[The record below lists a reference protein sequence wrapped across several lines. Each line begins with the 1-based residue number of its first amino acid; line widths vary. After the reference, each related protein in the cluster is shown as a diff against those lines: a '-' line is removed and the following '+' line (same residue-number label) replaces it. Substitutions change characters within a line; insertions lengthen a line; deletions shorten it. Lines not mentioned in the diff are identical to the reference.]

1 MSLTLVKEQRFTR
14 IILLLL
20 VTGSCHSLFFPS
32 LGLPICFSGYIVPAF
47 TMYEFGGW
55 SRCLTRPLILSLCG
69 VVRERLLP
77 CRVVV
82 TAIWVVSCTRIT
94 CILPVSRC

>member
-1 MSLTLVKEQRFTR
+1 MFVQRSELTLVKEQRFTR

-55 SRCLTRPLILSLCG
+55 SQSMFNETSHSVFVWG
-69 VVRERLLP
+69 
-77 CRVVV
+77 
-82 TAIWVVSCTRIT
+82 S
-94 CILPVSRC
+94 S